1 MPLPG
6 CFKYANVPPRFSPLI
21 SSMNSFIKFV
31 GIGGLAT
38 ALQYALM
45 ILLIEWFQIQ
55 EVLASASAYAISAV
69 FNYLANYYFTFSS
82 NQNHLHT
89 FSKFVVVAGFG
100 LGLNTLLF
108 YLLFNTGLHYLIA
121 QVFATLVTL
130 CVNFAAH
137 KLWIYR
143 K

>member
-1 MPLPG
+1 
-6 CFKYANVPPRFSPLI
+6 
-21 SSMNSFIKFV
+21 MNSFIKFV

-45 ILLIEWFQIQ
+45 ILLIEWLQLQ
-55 EVLASASAYAISAV
+55 AVLASATAYAISAI
-69 FNYLANYYFTFSS
+69 FNYLANYYFTFASDK
-82 NQNHLHT
+82 NHLQA
-89 FSKFVVVAGFG
+89 FSKFVVVAVLG
-100 LGLNTLLF
+100 LSLNTLLF
-108 YLLFNTGLHYLIA
+108 YLVFNSGLHYLIA
-121 QVFATLVTL
+121 QFFATLVTL

>member
-1 MPLPG
+1 
-6 CFKYANVPPRFSPLI
+6 
-21 SSMNSFIKFV
+21 MNSFIKFV

-69 FNYLANYYFTFSS
+69 FNYLANYYFTFGS
-82 NQNHLHT
+82 NKNHLQT

-108 YLLFNTGLHYLIA
+108 YLLFNAGLHYLIA

>member
-1 MPLPG
+1 
-6 CFKYANVPPRFSPLI
+6 
-21 SSMNSFIKFV
+21 MNSFIKFV

-45 ILLIEWFQIQ
+45 ILLIEWLQLQ
-55 EVLASASAYAISAV
+55 EVLASASAYAISAI
-69 FNYLANYYFTFSS
+69 FNYLANYYFTFAGISGSS
-82 NQNHLHT
+82 NQGHLQT
-89 FSKFVVVAGFG
+89 FSKFVVVAGLG

-108 YLLFNTGLHYLIA
+108 YVLFNSGLHYLIA